1 MFDDK
6 SKDLTKCDNEEE
18 VIELVPIASD
28 ISLVNVAQQPVMTLP
43 VQQIV
48 VPLPPPNA
56 NDHEDKSHGQFLL
69 AITDLLQSVLHK
81 NNIQIEKLPNF

>member
-1 MFDDK
+1 MYFNSTV
-6 SKDLTKCDNEEE
+6 SKVSTNLLCDIEAPGE
-18 VIELVPIASD
+18 VKIP
-28 ISLVNVAQQPVMTLP
+28 AQKLIKKKQPVMPLP

-69 AITDLLQSVLHK
+69 AITNLLQSVLHK